1 MSSVRRLSIPEQ
13 QYVNNFAKW
22 QSDKDVSQCMNC
34 HKGFSFFLR
43 RHHCRCCGNIFC
55 DDCTSH
61 FVHYDKAKVNV
72 VKRPENG
79 DDFAPYRT
87 CDVCYNSLLNS
98 GLIISVPKYG
108 DISNNGSADSL
119 SNNSDHASLSNTTVS
134 GLPSQ
139 MEDTTTSD
147 VPSLQQ
153 HEQPNATVQT
163 SNSGGEE
170 VEQDDD
176 SNRCPICNVDL
187 ETVAPDHEEI
197 AIEQHIENCIKRAER
212 IQQHHNRNGPV
223 SPESNNQ
230 VPITNEDLA
239 CPTSR
244 NRMLVYKIPYP
255 GNDKN
260 SPINED
266 DYEECPICFE
276 QMLPSEKVGRLECL
290 CVFHYHCI
298 KSWFTKKSQ
307 QLPAAEGL
315 NTVGKNFCPLHDA
328 VF

>member
-1 MSSVRRLSIPEQ
+1 MPSVRRESIPEQ

-22 QSDKDVSQCMNC
+22 QNDKDVLECMNC
-34 HKGFSFFLR
+34 HKAFSFFQR

-55 DDCTSH
+55 YDCTSH
-61 FVHYDKAKVNV
+61 FVHYDKAKVHV
-72 VKRPENG
+72 VKRPEH
-79 DDFAPYRT
+79 DVDFAPYRT
-87 CDVCYNSLLNS
+87 CDVCYNSLLHS
-98 GLIISVPKYG
+98 GLIVSMPRYG
-108 DISNNGSADSL
+108 NISNNGSTDSSL
-119 SNNSDHASLSNTTVS
+119 NNPRHASLSNSTS
-134 GLPSQ
+134 SEPPINI
-139 MEDTTTSD
+139 EDTTAPATQL
-147 VPSLQQ
+147 LQQ
-153 HEQPNATVQT
+153 NEQPNRTTPA
-163 SNSGGEE
+163 SNSVGE
-170 VEQDDD
+170 DDD

-187 ETVAPDHEEI
+187 NSVSPDHNEL

-212 IQQHHNRNGPV
+212 IQQHHNCTGPV
-223 SPESNNQ
+223 SPESNSQ
-230 VPITNEDLA
+230 DPINNEDLA

-255 GNDKN
+255 NNDKN

-290 CVFHYHCI
+290 CVFHYRCI

-307 QLPAAEGL
+307 QLPAAEQL
-315 NTVGKNFCPLHDA
+315 TTVGKNFCPLHDA